1 MSYACVHAWFKT
13 RMICCKASA
22 LTTAQLHCPALQ
34 TGTHVGLSRLT
45 VQRGKLNKAIKI
57 LPMPLSSWCTDFI
70 LMIMPEDI
78 SSVGTAELPTF

>member
-1 MSYACVHAWFKT
+1 MWKRNQFGGKPLLG
-13 RMICCKASA
+13 I
-22 LTTAQLHCPALQ
+22 ALQ